1 VSAPEPGKVIAFY
14 SFKGGTGR
22 SMALA
27 NIGCV
32 LAQQSQLER
41 PILLIDWDLEAPGL
55 HRYFRAHLFNVFGG
69 DEKLQD
75 QFPGLIDLF
84 LELQPRIADGADLTP
99 EQDLLKV
106 RQVLDEFPLERYI
119 IETDIPRLHLL
130 KAGRFDRDYAANIG
144 AFRWPELYRQSP
156 HLLRGLADRLA
167 RDYSFVIIDSR
178 TGLTDTS
185 SICAMLMPEI
195 LVIVFTPNRQNLSGV
210 IDLVREAA
218 RYRAESNDL
227 RPLVVYPLPSRIEA
241 SEPGLRQMWRFGD
254 RKKRVPSFQEEF
266 EKIFKEIYAL
276 PECNLGSYFDDVQI
290 QHVPR
295 YAYGEEIAVLAEES
309 RDRFSLTRSFQRF
322 AARLIE
328 ADTPWERAALSDES
342 FSEEGLPNRSTE
354 EASRRLASD
363 AYLKRVDEALAKQTT
378 QAHRLLKLSNWLFA
392 AGIILSIGGL
402 AFQLVNF
409 FLHINIGVQFYST
422 AFVILGVIAVFAV
435 QPLRSRGNKA
445 KWGAD
450 DIRGELQDYE
460 KGEPPYEGEL
470 ALQRLRDRV
479 DPLIWSGAERPEAKT
494 RVYISYRR
502 ADTPDIALRLA
513 DSLRAEGDHID
524 LSMDMTDLRPGE
536 DFATRLEAEL
546 NAADVVIVLIG
557 PNWRGSRGGE
567 RRIDNDY
574 DHVRMEVKT
583 ALARGVRVI
592 PVLVKGARM
601 PRAEQLPEDIR
612 SLALRQAASLNQE
625 SWPVD
630 LKRLYDAITPG
641 VGSVSSSS
649 LGGRRS

>member
-1 VSAPEPGKVIAFY
+1 VIA
-14 SFKGGTGR
+14 
-22 SMALA
+22 L
-27 NIGCV
+27 CV
-32 LAQQSQLER
+32 Q
-41 PILLIDWDLEAPGL
+41 
-55 HRYFRAHLFNVFGG
+55 H
-69 DEKLQD
+69 
-75 QFPGLIDLF
+75 
-84 LELQPRIADGADLTP
+84 RIAGHADLTP
-99 EQDLLKV
+99 EQELLKV
-106 RQVLDEFPLERYI
+106 RQVLDEFPLARYI

-130 KAGRFDRDYAANIG
+130 KAGRFDRDYGANIG
-144 AFRWPELYRQSP
+144 TFRWPELYRQSP

-185 SICAMLMPEI
+185 GICAMLMPEI

-241 SEPGLRQMWRFGD
+241 SEPSLRQMWRFGD
-254 RKKRVPSFQEEF
+254 RKKDVPSFQEEF

-276 PECNLGSYFDDVQI
+276 PACNLGSYFDDVQI
-290 QHVPR
+290 QQVPR

-328 ADTPWERAALSDES
+328 ADTPWELAALPDES
-342 FSEEGLPNRSTE
+342 FSEEGLPGRSTE

-378 QAHRLLKLSNWLFA
+378 QAHRNLKLSNWLLA
-392 AGIILSIGGL
+392 AGIILTIGSF
-402 AFQLVNF
+402 AFWLVNS
-409 FLHINIGVQFYST
+409 FLAINIGVEFY
-422 AFVILGVIAVFAV
+422 AALIILGFIAILAAR
-435 QPLRSRGNKA
+435 PLGSKGNEA

-450 DIRGELQDYE
+450 DIRRELQDYE

-479 DPLIWSGAERPEAKT
+479 DPLLWSGAERPEAKT
-494 RVYISYRR
+494 TKKRVYISYRR

-536 DFATRLEAEL
+536 DFATRLRAEL

-557 PNWRGSRGGE
+557 PNWMGSRGGE
-567 RRIDNDY
+567 RRLDDDY

-583 ALARGVRVI
+583 ALARDVRVI

-612 SLALRQAASLNQE
+612 SLALRNAALLNQE

-630 LKRLYDAITPG
+630 LKRLYAAIEP
-641 VGSVSSSS
+641 
-649 LGGRRS
+649 